1 MATRRQTFRLY
12 PNKQQE
18 TKLLQARRDHAYLY
32 NACIAHRKYE
42 WRANHKSVSYFE
54 QQNCLPA
61 YKKEWV
67 EFAYL
72 HSQALQATVK
82 RVDLA
87 YNAFFQG
94 LRKPPKFKSIR
105 KFSGWTYPATSGWK
119 ANTSGKH
126 GSVNLNDLGVKIKM
140 RGQAKQWGKP
150 TTLTIVYKPGL
161 KQWFAS
167 FTVEIPDVTAL
178 RVRQFGLDGNRQD
191 SDCLTKFGSQ
201 SDLVY
206 NSIVAFDLGCE
217 TAITTYDGETA
228 EQISN
233 PRFTQKTETKIKK
246 VSKELRRKQAPNRNK
261 KIKASRRWKKANKR
275 VAQLQRKA
283 GNQRKD
289 WQHKVTSEI
298 SGRYDIGVTEQ
309 LNTKGM
315 TKKANKGSKRK
326 KQKAGLNKSI
336 LSVGFGTLNKMLTYK
351 IESKGGLMVI
361 LPTKEVKPSQRC
373 PKCGSVH
380 KEWAELSNRHH
391 VCPSCGFEVPRDA
404 GSAMV
409 MYNVVTNQQPGL
421 GTSLVSLGCLSTT
434 SKASKR
440 KNTRSMK
447 QLGQVRR
454 HKSGS
459 VAEPGETPSA
469 YAAG

>member
-1 MATRRQTFRLY
+1 MAVRRQTFRLY
-12 PNKQQE
+12 PNKGQE
-18 TKLLQARRDHAYLY
+18 AKLLQARRDHAYLY

-42 WRANHKSVSYFE
+42 WKANRKSVSYLE

-119 ANTSGKH
+119 ANTSLKH
-126 GSVNLNDLGVKIKM
+126 GSVNLNDLGIKIKM

-167 FTVEIPDVTAL
+167 FTVEIPEVIA
-178 RVRQFGLDGNRQD
+178 
-191 SDCLTKFGSQ
+191 KFGSQ
-201 SDLVY
+201 SELAY

-217 TAITTYDGETA
+217 TAITTYNGTDV
-228 EQISN
+228 EQISH
-233 PRFTQKTETKIKK
+233 PRFTQKTEAKIKK
-246 VSKELRRKQAPNRNK
+246 ASKELRRKQAPNRNK

-275 VAQLQRKA
+275 VAKLLSLAGTQR
-283 GNQRKD
+283 RD

-298 SGRYDIGVTEQ
+298 ASRYDIGVTEQ
-309 LNTKGM
+309 LNTRGM
-315 TKKANKGSKRK
+315 TKKAKKGSKRK

-351 IESKGGLMVI
+351 IEVKGGLMI
-361 LPTKEVKPSQRC
+361 MLPTKDVKPSQRC
-373 PKCGSVH
+373 PKCGAVH
-380 KEWAELSNRHH
+380 SCWAELSNRHH
-391 VCPSCGFEVPRDA
+391 LCPSCGFDVPRDA
-404 GSAMV
+404 GSTMV
-409 MYNVVTNQQPGL
+409 MYNVVTKAQPGL
-421 GTSLVSLGCLSTT
+421 GTSLDSLGCLSST
-434 SKASKR
+434 SRTSKR
-440 KNTRSMK
+440 KNTGSMK

-454 HKSGS
+454 QKSNRT
-459 VAEPGETPSA
+459 AEPGETPSA
-469 YAAG
+469 CAAG

>member
-42 WRANHKSVSYFE
+42 WRANRKSVSYFE

-119 ANTSGKH
+119 ALTSGKH
-126 GSVNLNDLGVKIKM
+126 GSVNLNDLGIKVKM

-167 FTVEIPDVTAL
+167 FTVEVPDI
-178 RVRQFGLDGNRQD
+178 
-191 SDCLTKFGSQ
+191 CTKFGSN
-201 SDLVY
+201 SELAYD
-206 NSIVAFDLGCE
+206 SIVAFDLGCE
-217 TAITTYDGETA
+217 TAITTYDGKNV

-233 PRFTQKTETKIKK
+233 PRFTQKTEVKIKK
-246 VSKELRRKQAPNRNK
+246 ASKELRRKQAPNRNK
-261 KIKASRRWKKANKR
+261 KIKASRRWKKANKC
-275 VAQLQRKA
+275 VAHLQRKA
-283 GNQRKD
+283 GSQRRD

-298 SGRYDIGVTEQ
+298 ASRYDIGVTEQ

-315 TKKANKGSKRK
+315 TKKAKKGSKRK

-336 LSVGFGTLNKMLTYK
+336 LSVGFGTLNKMLAYK
-351 IESKGGLMVI
+351 IEAKGGLMVM
-361 LPTKEVKPSQRC
+361 LPTKDIKPSQRC
-373 PKCGSVH
+373 PKCGAVH

-391 VCPSCGFEVPRDA
+391 ACDA
-404 GSAMV
+404 
-409 MYNVVTNQQPGL
+409 
-421 GTSLVSLGCLSTT
+421 LSTHLSPEIEPAFVFVDLSSKSGT
-434 SKASKR
+434 RSSKAAQFLRVRPRPLKIWAALLLR
-440 KNTRSMK
+440 VLVVAGFR
-447 QLGQVRR
+447 LG
-454 HKSGS
+454 KC
-459 VAEPGETPSA
+459 
-469 YAAG
+469 

>member
-1 MATRRQTFRLY
+1 MAVRRQTFRLY
-12 PNKQQE
+12 PNKVQE
-18 TKLLQARRDHAYLY
+18 AKLLQARRDHCYLY

-42 WRANHKSVSYFE
+42 WRANRKSVSYLE

-119 ANTSGKH
+119 VNTSGRH

-140 RGQAKQWGKP
+140 RGQARQWGKP
-150 TTLTIVYKPGL
+150 STLTVVYKPGL

-167 FTVEIPDVTAL
+167 FTVEVPDVT
-178 RVRQFGLDGNRQD
+178 VR
-191 SDCLTKFGSQ
+191 FGSQ
-201 SDLVY
+201 SELAY
-206 NSIVAFDLGCE
+206 NEIVAFDLGCE
-217 TAITTYDGETA
+217 TAITTYDGKKV
-228 EQISN
+228 EQVAN
-233 PRFTQKTETKIKK
+233 PRFTQKTEAKIKK
-246 VSKELRRKQAPNRNK
+246 VSKELRRKQAPNRTK
-261 KIKASRRWKKANKR
+261 KIKASRRWKKANRR

-283 GNQRKD
+283 GSQRRD

-298 SGRYDIGVTEQ
+298 ASCYDIGVTEQ

-315 TKKANKGSKRK
+315 TRKAKNGSKRK

-351 IESKGGLMVI
+351 IEAKGGLMI
-361 LPTKEVKPSQRC
+361 MLPTKDVKPSQRC
-373 PKCGSVH
+373 PKCGTVH
-380 KEWAELSNRHH
+380 KQWAELSNRHH
-391 VCPSCGFEVPRDA
+391 VCLSCGFDVPRDA

-421 GTSLVSLGCLSTT
+421 GTSLDSLGCLSST
-434 SKASKR
+434 SKTSKR
-440 KNTRSMK
+440 KNTGSMK
-447 QLGQVRR
+447 QLGQARR
-454 HKSGS
+454 QKSS
-459 VAEPGETPSA
+459 YVAEPGETPSA

>member
-1 MATRRQTFRLY
+1 MEIRRQTFRLY
-12 PNKQQE
+12 PNKIQE
-18 TKLLQARRDHAYLY
+18 AKLLQARRDHAYLY

-42 WRANHKSVSYFE
+42 WRANLKSVSYLE

-72 HSQALQATVK
+72 HSQAMQATVK

-119 ANTSGKH
+119 ANTEGSH
-126 GSVNLNDLGVKIKM
+126 GTVNLNDLGIKIKM

-167 FTVEIPDVTAL
+167 FTVEIPDVIA
-178 RVRQFGLDGNRQD
+178 
-191 SDCLTKFGSQ
+191 KFGQESELAY
-201 SDLVY
+201 D
-206 NSIVAFDLGCE
+206 SIVAFDLGCE
-217 TAITTYDGETA
+217 TAFTTYDGRNV

-246 VSKELRRKQAPNRNK
+246 ASKNLRRKQAPNRNK
-261 KIKASRRWKKANKR
+261 KIKASRRWKKANKC
-275 VAQLQRKA
+275 VAKLQRKA
-283 GNQRKD
+283 GSQRRD

-298 SGRYDIGVTEQ
+298 ASRYDIGVTEE

-315 TKKANKGSKRK
+315 TRKAKKGSKPK

-336 LSVGFGTLNKMLTYK
+336 LSVGFAALNKMLTYK
-351 IESKGGLMVI
+351 IEAKGGLIVM
-361 LPTKEVKPSQRC
+361 LPTREIKPSQRC
-373 PKCGSVH
+373 PKCGVVH
-380 KEWAELSNRHH
+380 KEWAELSSRHH
-391 VCPSCGFEVPRDA
+391 ACPGCGFEVPRDS

-409 MYNVVTNQQPGL
+409 MYNIVTNQQPGL
-421 GTSLVSLGCLSTT
+421 GTSLDSLGCLSST
-434 SKASKR
+434 SKTSKR
-440 KNTRSMK
+440 KNTGSMK
-447 QLGQVRR
+447 QLGQVKRQ
-454 HKSGS
+454 KSS
-459 VAEPGETPSA
+459 RVAELGETPSA

>member
-1 MATRRQTFRLY
+1 MAVRRQTFRLY

-18 TKLLQARRDHAYLY
+18 AKLLQARRDHCYLY

-42 WRANHKSVSYFE
+42 WRANRKSVSYLE

-94 LRKPPKFKSIR
+94 LRKQPKFKSIR

-140 RGQAKQWGKP
+140 RGQAKRWGKP

-167 FTVEIPDVTAL
+167 FTVELPDAVTL
-178 RVRQFGLDGNRQD
+178 
-191 SDCLTKFGSQ
+191 SGSQ
-201 SDLVY
+201 SELAY

-217 TAITTYDGETA
+217 TAITTYNGKNV

-233 PRFTQKTETKIKK
+233 PRFTQKTEAKIKK
-246 VSKELRRKQAPNRNK
+246 ASKELRRKQAPNRNNK
-261 KIKASRRWKKANKR
+261 VKASRRWKKANKR

-283 GNQRKD
+283 GTQRRD
-289 WQHKVTSEI
+289 WQHKITSEI
-298 SGRYDIGVTEQ
+298 ASCYDIGVTEQ

-315 TKKANKGSKRK
+315 TKKAKKGSKRN

-351 IESKGGLMVI
+351 IEAKGGLMI
-361 LPTKEVKPSQRC
+361 MLPTKDIKPSQRC
-373 PKCGSVH
+373 PKCGAIHSC
-380 KEWAELSNRHH
+380 WAELSSRHH
-391 VCPSCGFEVPRDA
+391 ACPDCGFEVPRDA

-409 MYNVVTNQQPGL
+409 MYNVVINQQPGL
-421 GTSLVSLGCLSTT
+421 GTSLDSLGCLGST
-434 SKASKR
+434 SKTSKR
-440 KNTRSMK
+440 KNTGSMK
-447 QLGQVRR
+447 QLGQARR
-454 HKSGS
+454 QKSS
-459 VAEPGETPSA
+459 HVAEPGETPSA
-469 YAAG
+469 YATG